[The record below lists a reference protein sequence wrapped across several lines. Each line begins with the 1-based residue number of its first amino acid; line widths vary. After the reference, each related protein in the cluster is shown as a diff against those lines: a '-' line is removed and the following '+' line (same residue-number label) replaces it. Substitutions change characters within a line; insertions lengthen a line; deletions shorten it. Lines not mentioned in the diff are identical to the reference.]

1 MNTSNPY
8 YDKIQNELILDYT
21 RGEAVASATTMSGPF
36 IGFGEDRTV
45 STFTEAAGRS
55 ADPGGGR
62 QAYIKTSRTG
72 PEALFASDFADTLD
86 GFSAEDKALL
96 AIDMFQVGVYDDI
109 NDMFDDN
116 GEIDNKYFVQQ
127 VSNAVSLAAAQAE
140 MNLGTD
146 FLDVLM
152 KEGGQRSPEELMEV
166 MQKAK
171 DESKKGGRVISYID
185 PVGLASAAKQA
196 SSSVTGRR
204 ATSKEQRDFV
214 KMIHGLQSSGAT
226 SIDVGS
232 RAEAFAREQAP
243 EEAEAMDYSKAAGV
257 LMQVLGVRR

>member
-1 MNTSNPY
+1 MSY
-8 YDKIQNELILDYT
+8 REKLQNRLLPGMT
-21 RGEAVASATTMSGPF
+21 RGQAVASATTASGAF
-36 IGFGEDRTV
+36 IGFGDTV
-45 STFTEAAGRS
+45 RSIQATTFAGR
-55 ADPGGGR
+55 GGFALEYGE
-62 QAYIKTSRTG
+62 A
-72 PEALFASDFADTLD
+72 PEPLFASDFANALD
-86 GFSAEDKALL
+86 GFSDEDKALL

-109 NDMFDDN
+109 NAMFDDN
-116 GEIDNKYFVQQ
+116 GELDNKYFVQQ

-204 ATSKEQRDFV
+204 ATPKEQRDFV
-214 KMIHGLQSSGAT
+214 KMIHGLQASGAT
-226 SIDVGS
+226 SIDVGA

-243 EEAEAMDYSKAAGV
+243 EEAKAMDYAGAAGV

>member
-1 MNTSNPY
+1 MTNPY
-8 YDKIQNELILDYT
+8 EEKIQNEVNLT
-21 RGEAVASATTMSGPF
+21 FSRGEAVVSATEMSGPF
-36 IGFGEDRTV
+36 IGFGEDREVTFGRRSLTGTKTV
-45 STFTEAAGRS
+45 AQ
-55 ADPGGGR
+55 P
-62 QAYIKTSRTG
+62 
-72 PEALFASDFADTLD
+72 LFASDFADTLD
-86 GFSAEDKALL
+86 GFSDEDKALL

-116 GEIDNKYFVQQ
+116 GELDNRFFVNA
-127 VSNAVSLAAAQAE
+127 VSNAVGLAAAQAE

-152 KEGGQRSPEELMEV
+152 KESGQRSPEELMEL
-166 MQKAK
+166 MQQAK
-171 DESKKGGRVISYID
+171 DESKKSGRVISYID

-226 SIDVGS
+226 SIDVGA

-243 EEAEAMDYSKAAGV
+243 EEAKAMDYAGAAGV

>member
-36 IGFGEDRTV
+36 IGFGEERRVT
-45 STFTEAAGRS
+45 TFTQPEGRS
-55 ADPGGGR
+55 A
-62 QAYIKTSRTG
+62 YVTSSRMA

-116 GEIDNKYFVQQ
+116 NELDNKYFVQQ

-152 KEGGQRSPEELMEV
+152 KESGQRSPEELMEL
-166 MQKAK
+166 MQQAK
-171 DESKKGGRVISYID
+171 DESKKSGRVISYID

-214 KMIHGLQSSGAT
+214 KMIHGLQASGAT
-226 SIDVGS
+226 SIDVGA

-243 EEAEAMDYSKAAGV
+243 EEAGAMDYAKAAGV
-257 LMQVLGVRR
+257 LMQALGIGAR